1 MRSHLSIV
9 SKDASTGNVT
19 SGFKLTALRRIRV
32 SGALLALSAIAA
44 LGPCALAPCAQAATL
59 AATQAAVNR
68 ADSFLR
74 TVDRGKEV
82 LSYVH
87 FGADYHGHSFVRTVD
102 VNDGVGTFG
111 LVYRFQWE
119 DDGVT
124 DVEFLCTDSGFVYG
138 VAIPYTNAKW
148 SPPFLWAN
156 TSIAILGHT
165 LIEAYKDKL
174 SEDDRK
180 QLHALV
186 DKADAK
192 GLLQWS
198 LRFEQLLD

>member
-1 MRSHLSIV
+1 MRSQLNIV
-9 SKDASTGNVT
+9 STDGSTGNAANRTV
-19 SGFKLTALRRIRV
+19 STALRRIRI
-32 SGALLALSAIAA
+32 SGSLVAFSVMAA
-44 LGPCALAPCAQAATL
+44 LIPCAQ

-74 TVDRGKEV
+74 TADRGKEV

-87 FGADYHGHSFVRTVD
+87 FGADYHGHSFVRTLD
-102 VNDGVGTFG
+102 VSDGVGTFG
-111 LVYRFQWE
+111 LVYRFRWE

-124 DVEFLCTDSGFVYG
+124 DVEFLCTDNGFVYG
-138 VAIPYTNAKW
+138 VAIPYTNAEW

-156 TSIAILGHT
+156 ASISILGHT

-174 SEDDRK
+174 SDEDRK

-192 GLLQWS
+192 GLLQWR
-198 LRFEQLLD
+198 LRFEQIFD